1 MKNVHFSYSRKFFI
15 TMLVIAI
22 LVSATL
28 SSLPTSTAQAALTP
42 QGMVAALRNKVSS
55 YIATGQIKDNLL
67 GASLLAKVDAV
78 QDALAHSHTAL
89 AIKRLWAFVR
99 QVRAHRGNEITIA
112 AANTLIARARAIIVV
127 LKATPTPTRT
137 RTRTTTPTYTPTNT
151 STATPTDTTTNPI
164 NPRLTPTGT
173 TTGTTTEP
181 ATLTESPTTT
191 ATETLPPTLTPT
203 ETPTAT
209 TTDTATLTESPT
221 ATATDTLTPTLTPTE
236 TLTATTTDTATLTE
250 SPTATATDTLTP
262 TLTPTET
269 LTVTP
274 TDVATPTDAP
284 TATATDT
291 DTPTYTPTATAT
303 ETLTPTLTP
312 TETLTLTPTDTA
324 TPTDMPA
331 ATATETPTPTPT
343 PTSTI
348 TPTPISV
355 VNVALGKTVTFTS
368 GVQIGNEAYKL
379 VDGNVTTRWAASV
392 WPQWVQVDLGAIYLI
407 NKTEVMPYMNRA
419 YQYLVEVSTDG
430 SSYTTVVDRT
440 TNTTGGATLTDLFFP
455 INAQYVRLTVTGAS
469 GYAGGFASM
478 YEFRVF
484 TGNTVPPPTAT
495 YTPSNT
501 PTSTRTGRS
510 TITPGQS
517 QAPTNTP
524 LGCASTTSMALN
536 RPATASSVGGGST
549 AAMAVDGF
557 GGTRWESA
565 WSDPQW
571 LQLDFGSSATF
582 CRVVLNWEAAYG
594 KSYEIQTSDDA
605 TTWTSIYSTTT
616 GNGGLDDLALFGSGR
631 YLRMYGTVRG
641 TTFGYSLWEFQVYGF
656 GGTILPTVTPIPT
669 IQSGSVDFGPNVV
682 IFDPSMS
689 STTIQ
694 DRLNLVFDIQE
705 TNQFGSERSA
715 LLFKPGTYSVNASIG
730 FNTQIAG
737 LGFSPDDVT
746 INGLVNSEA
755 DWFGD
760 NATQNFWRIAE
771 NMKVIPTGG
780 SDRWAVSQAAPF
792 RRMHIA
798 GALQLDPRNHGWSS
812 GGFLPQTKDR
822 GHRSPRPPPPKITP
836 N

>member
-137 RTRTTTPTYTPTNT
+137 RTRTTTPTYTPTYT
-151 STATPTDTTTNPI
+151 STATPTDTTTN
-164 NPRLTPTGT
+164 
-173 TTGTTTEP
+173 
-181 ATLTESPTTT
+181 
-191 ATETLPPTLTPT
+191 TLTPT
-203 ETPTAT
+203 LTLTDTPTAT
-209 TTDTATLTESPT
+209 TTDTA
-221 ATATDTLTPTLTPTE
+221 
-236 TLTATTTDTATLTE
+236 
-250 SPTATATDTLTP
+250 
-262 TLTPTET
+262 
-269 LTVTP
+269 
-274 TDVATPTDAP
+274 
-284 TATATDT
+284 
-291 DTPTYTPTATAT
+291 TYTPTATAT

-355 VNVALGKTVTFTS
+355 VNVALGKTVTFSS
-368 GVQIGNEAYKL
+368 GVQIGKEAYKL

-501 PTSTRTGRS
+501 PTSTRTPTS
-510 TITPGQS
+510 TITPGPS
-517 QAPTNTP
+517 PTPTNTP
-524 LGCASTTSMALN
+524 LGCGSTTNMAIN

-616 GNGGLDDLALFGSGR
+616 GNGGLDDLSLFGSGR

-641 TTFGYSLWEFQVYGF
+641 TTFG
-656 GGTILPTVTPIPT
+656 
-669 IQSGSVDFGPNVV
+669 
-682 IFDPSMS
+682 
-689 STTIQ
+689 
-694 DRLNLVFDIQE
+694 
-705 TNQFGSERSA
+705 
-715 LLFKPGTYSVNASIG
+715 
-730 FNTQIAG
+730 
-737 LGFSPDDVT
+737 
-746 INGLVNSEA
+746 
-755 DWFGD
+755 
-760 NATQNFWRIAE
+760 
-771 NMKVIPTGG
+771 
-780 SDRWAVSQAAPF
+780 
-792 RRMHIA
+792 
-798 GALQLDPRNHGWSS
+798 
-812 GGFLPQTKDR
+812 
-822 GHRSPRPPPPKITP
+822 
-836 N
+836 

>member
-127 LKATPTPTRT
+127 LKATPTLTRT
-137 RTRTTTPTYTPTNT
+137 RTRTTTPTYPPTYT
-151 STATPTDTTTNPI
+151 STATPTDTTTNT
-164 NPRLTPTGT
+164 LTPTLTLTDTPTAT
-173 TTGTTTEP
+173 TTDT

-191 ATETLPPTLTPT
+191 ATKTFTPTLTPT
-203 ETPTAT
+203 ETLTAT

-274 TDVATPTDAP
+274 TDVATPTDPP

-291 DTPTYTPTATAT
+291 DTPTSTPTATAT
-303 ETLTPTLTP
+303 GTLTPTLTP

-355 VNVALGKTVTFTS
+355 VNVALAKTVTFSS

-379 VDGNVTTRWAASV
+379 VEGNVTTRWAASV

-469 GYAGGFASM
+469 G
-478 YEFRVF
+478 
-484 TGNTVPPPTAT
+484 
-495 YTPSNT
+495 
-501 PTSTRTGRS
+501 
-510 TITPGQS
+510 
-517 QAPTNTP
+517 
-524 LGCASTTSMALN
+524 
-536 RPATASSVGGGST
+536 
-549 AAMAVDGF
+549 
-557 GGTRWESA
+557 
-565 WSDPQW
+565 
-571 LQLDFGSSATF
+571 
-582 CRVVLNWEAAYG
+582 
-594 KSYEIQTSDDA
+594 
-605 TTWTSIYSTTT
+605 
-616 GNGGLDDLALFGSGR
+616 
-631 YLRMYGTVRG
+631 
-641 TTFGYSLWEFQVYGF
+641 
-656 GGTILPTVTPIPT
+656 
-669 IQSGSVDFGPNVV
+669 
-682 IFDPSMS
+682 
-689 STTIQ
+689 
-694 DRLNLVFDIQE
+694 
-705 TNQFGSERSA
+705 
-715 LLFKPGTYSVNASIG
+715 
-730 FNTQIAG
+730 
-737 LGFSPDDVT
+737 
-746 INGLVNSEA
+746 
-755 DWFGD
+755 
-760 NATQNFWRIAE
+760 
-771 NMKVIPTGG
+771 
-780 SDRWAVSQAAPF
+780 
-792 RRMHIA
+792 
-798 GALQLDPRNHGWSS
+798 
-812 GGFLPQTKDR
+812 
-822 GHRSPRPPPPKITP
+822 
-836 N
+836 